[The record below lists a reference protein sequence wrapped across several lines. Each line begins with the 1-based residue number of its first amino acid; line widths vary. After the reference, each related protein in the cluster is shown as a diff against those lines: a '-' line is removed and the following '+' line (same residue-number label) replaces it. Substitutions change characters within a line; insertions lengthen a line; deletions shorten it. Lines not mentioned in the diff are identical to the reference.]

1 VFLELRTG
9 IQKVEGQLG
18 WIMDENKNNIFLL
31 LTAEAHSLPAKSS
44 VSLHP
49 QLKIFPFSPFP

>member
-1 VFLELRTG
+1 MKHGST
-9 IQKVEGQLG
+9 INIKIVE
-18 WIMDENKNNIFLL
+18 WMNKNNIFLL